1 MDSIIPFGNRRQ
13 GRRVIAPRK
22 RRTDEIVDLR
32 EPDLSPPGREHL
44 RRGVLLF
51 NSGSYWHA
59 HEEWESAWLMMPEGE
74 GGDAEIILRGLIQLA
89 AALHLEGIGREDGAA
104 SNFRK
109 SEEKLALAP
118 GHFMG
123 LDLAALRSG
132 VLRYR
137 SGDAPRNPPR
147 IVLLG
152 S

>member
-1 MDSIIPFGNRRQ
+1 MDTITLFGNRRGEQ
-13 GRRVIAPRK
+13 RLTAPRK
-22 RRTDEIVDLR
+22 RRIDEIVDLR
-32 EPDLSPPGREHL
+32 EPDLSPSGREHL

-51 NSGSYWHA
+51 NNGSYWHA

-89 AALHLEGIGREDGAA
+89 AALHLEEIGRKDGAA
-104 SNFRK
+104 GNFRK

-118 GHFMG
+118 EQFMG

-137 SGDAPRNPPR
+137 EGDEPRNPPR
-147 IVLLG
+147 IALLG
-152 S
+152 E